1 MVKSIEDLIKGFQEL
16 VNFLK
21 KGWQEMKKVIDE
33 AFEITEIEFKEF
45 RRKKRVELFST
56 IKGKPINLKLLKKL
70 QKEFENIGGALLH
83 NDESFEYIASREKIE
98 GVDIEAITFNEEL
111 ILLNKNATTSAVYE
125 ELIHATQ
132 YRTGKY
138 DAWVTKHGNEIAK
151 NLMEKEAAEEL
162 IERAAEWKLPKE
174 EIKLIKERLEFF
186 NEELKIL
193 GYEN

>member
-1 MVKSIEDLIKGFQEL
+1 ML
-16 VNFLK
+16 NFLK
-21 KGWQEMKKVIDE
+21 KGWQELKKVIDE

-70 QKEFENIGGALLH
+70 QKEFEDIGGALLH

-174 EIKLIKERLEFF
+174 EINLIKERLEFF